1 MERIVHL
8 VTKNLIRRLPTEK
21 EFFRLDQLRKLDFPA
36 FIVDRI
42 GVEMDQN
49 LDDSIVPP
57 YTEWADMKNRNVQEA
72 WDDFVEAIRSE
83 ARLPG
88 AYAPSVV
95 ESAVS
100 DCMEMLIQP
109 RKKIPEIIFGTDKAL
124 DRETLEERSKRVV
137 VYRHLALAPVKYLYR
152 KDMQAITYEQ
162 CNRII
167 DTVDEKLV
175 SRYNAL
181 NWAHLLEPLFE
192 LMGDTIDTN
201 LLRIFFQDKRRPRFA
216 RKFDEM
222 SSSVSR
228 SGLIEVLSSAE
239 LIEDPEKDELMESLF
254 GEESSG
260 TPKKEEEPTGI
271 GLDISRI
278 SRKQDPQDEDD
289 EVPLHSRFMFDE
301 SAIYQPETD
310 EEEEPEEE
318 PRSFNAMFNDLDHV
332 REKESEEAGQTGESE
347 EKVETIEP
355 AASEN
360 KTTPDP
366 SGTND
371 IKAVD
376 TAAGDAI
383 ESEDANEEEEIE
395 LVKQF
400 EQGNDVEDDSI
411 LSETEPP
418 EEDEEETYIWKN
430 FMQEEVEDEDVE
442 DDEVAVDEFEDN
454 ENEAIE
460 EVSEEES
467 GPAITRAE
475 DLKNWIGDNAD
486 RFVKELFQGSE
497 TAFEEAI
504 EEIAEFND
512 WKAATRYIEKEI
524 FSRNLIDMYDE
535 VAVDFTDQLHSFFME
550 IKST

>member
-1 MERIVHL
+1 MERIVRL
-8 VTKNLIRRLPTEK
+8 VTKNLINRLPTEK
-21 EFFRLDQLRKLDFPA
+21 EFFRLDQLHKLDFPD

-57 YTEWADMKNRNVQEA
+57 YTEWADMKNKNVQDA

-100 DCMEMLIQP
+100 DCMDMLIQP

-124 DRETLEERSKRVV
+124 DRETLEERSKSVV
-137 VYRHLALAPVKYLYR
+137 VYRHLALAPVKYMYR

-162 CNRII
+162 CSRII

-181 NWAHLLEPLFE
+181 NWAHLLEPFFE
-192 LMGDTIDTN
+192 LMGDTFDTN
-201 LLRIFFQDKRRPRFA
+201 LLRIFFQDKKRPRFA

-222 SSSVSR
+222 NSSISR

-239 LIEDPEKDELMESLF
+239 LIEDPEKDDLMEALF

-260 TPKKEEEPTGI
+260 APKKEEEPTGI

-278 SRKQDPQDEDD
+278 SRKQDPPQEEDD

-301 SAIYQPETD
+301 SAIYEPETD

-318 PRSFNAMFNDLDHV
+318 SRSFNAMFKDLDHV
-332 REKESEEAGQTGESE
+332 REKESEEAEPTGESE
-347 EKVETIEP
+347 ESEEKP

-360 KTTPDP
+360 KTEPVQ
-366 SGTND
+366 SGTNH
-371 IKAVD
+371 IKPVD
-376 TAAGDAI
+376 ADAAEEAHA
-383 ESEDANEEEEIE
+383 SENEGKEEAIE

-400 EQGNDVEDDSI
+400 EQVKDSDDDSI

-418 EEDEEETYIWKN
+418 DENQEETYIWKN
-430 FMQEEVEDEDVE
+430 FMQDEEEEEVDEETMDV
-442 DDEVAVDEFEDN
+442 FEDS
-454 ENEAIE
+454 ENEVFAE
-460 EVSEEES
+460 LSEEGA
-467 GPAITRAE
+467 GPEISRAE
-475 DLKNWIGDNAD
+475 DLKNWIGNNAD
-486 RFVKELFQGSE
+486 RYINELFQGSE

-504 EEIAEFND
+504 EEIAEFSE